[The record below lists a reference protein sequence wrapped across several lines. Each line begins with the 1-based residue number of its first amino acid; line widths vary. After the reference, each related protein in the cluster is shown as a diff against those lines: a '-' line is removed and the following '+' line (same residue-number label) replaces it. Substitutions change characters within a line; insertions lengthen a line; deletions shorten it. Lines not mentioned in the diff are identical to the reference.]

1 MKHWFK
7 KSAAIA
13 MSAVMALSL
22 AACASSKPAT
32 PEEVLQAASEK
43 VSAAK
48 SMTCETTTQMKM
60 SAGGQSIQ
68 MTMTGE
74 LETNMDPVA
83 MHMDMTTDMGAMGS
97 MNVKMYMKEENGAYS
112 LYTGMD
118 DGSGNITWTAQ
129 TMENV
134 DQLKQYDT
142 QATMELY
149 LSTGSSFQEAGT
161 ETVEGKEAVRY
172 DGVITNDSFNE
183 LFESTGILDQFSS
196 LGVNEETAKSM
207 LTDLGDLPLSIWV
220 EKDSGLPVKY
230 DMDMTAMM
238 QSIMTKAMEAAGSTE
253 TITIETVHMTM
264 LVHGID
270 NVESIEI
277 PQEALDAAA

>member
-74 LETNMDPVA
+74 LETTMDPVA

-97 MNVKMYMKEENGAYS
+97 MNVKMYMGPIPSTPA
-112 LYTGMD
+112 
-118 DGSGNITWTAQ
+118 WTMA
-129 TMENV
+129 
-134 DQLKQYDT
+134 
-142 QATMELY
+142 A
-149 LSTGSSFQEAGT
+149 
-161 ETVEGKEAVRY
+161 ET
-172 DGVITNDSFNE
+172 S
-183 LFESTGILDQFSS
+183 
-196 LGVNEETAKSM
+196 
-207 LTDLGDLPLSIWV
+207 P
-220 EKDSGLPVKY
+220 GLPRPWR
-230 DMDMTAMM
+230 MWT
-238 QSIMTKAMEAAGSTE
+238 S
-253 TITIETVHMTM
+253 
-264 LVHGID
+264 
-270 NVESIEI
+270 
-277 PQEALDAAA
+277 

>member
-7 KSAAIA
+7 KGAAVA
-13 MSAVMALSL
+13 MSVVMALSL

-32 PEEVLQAASEK
+32 PEEVLKAANEK

-48 SMTCETTTQMKM
+48 SMSCEMTTDMKM
-60 SAGGQSIQ
+60 SAAGQTMQ
-68 MTMTGE
+68 MTMTGVI
-74 LETNMDPVA
+74 ETTTEPMA
-83 MHMDMTTDMGAMGS
+83 MHMDMTTDMGALGS
-97 MNVKMYMKEENGAYS
+97 MDMKMYMKEENGAYS

-129 TMENV
+129 TMENL
-134 DQLKQYDT
+134 DQLKQYNAQD
-142 QATMELY
+142 TMELY
-149 LSTGSSFQEAGT
+149 LNTGSNFQENGT

-183 LFESTGILDQFSS
+183 LFEATGILDQFSS
-196 LGVNEETAKSM
+196 LGVNAETAKSM

-220 EKDSGLPVKY
+220 EKDSSLPVKY
-230 DMDMTAMM
+230 DMDMTTMM

-253 TITIETVHMTM
+253 TITIETVHVTM

>member
-1 MKHWFK
+1 
-7 KSAAIA
+7 
-13 MSAVMALSL
+13 
-22 AACASSKPAT
+22 
-32 PEEVLQAASEK
+32 
-43 VSAAK
+43 
-48 SMTCETTTQMKM
+48 
-60 SAGGQSIQ
+60 
-68 MTMTGE
+68 
-74 LETNMDPVA
+74 
-83 MHMDMTTDMGAMGS
+83 
-97 MNVKMYMKEENGAYS
+97 
-112 LYTGMD
+112 
-118 DGSGNITWTAQ
+118 
-129 TMENV
+129 
-134 DQLKQYDT
+134 
-142 QATMELY
+142 MELY

-196 LGVNEETAKSM
+196 LGVNEETAKPM
-207 LTDLGDLPLSIWV
+207 PTVLGDRPLSIWV
-220 EKDSGLPVKY
+220 EKGSGLPVKY

>member
-1 MKHWFK
+1 
-7 KSAAIA
+7 
-13 MSAVMALSL
+13 
-22 AACASSKPAT
+22 
-32 PEEVLQAASEK
+32 
-43 VSAAK
+43 
-48 SMTCETTTQMKM
+48 
-60 SAGGQSIQ
+60 

-74 LETNMDPVA
+74 LETTIDPVA

-161 ETVEGKEAVRY
+161 ETVEGKEA
-172 DGVITNDSFNE
+172 
-183 LFESTGILDQFSS
+183 
-196 LGVNEETAKSM
+196 
-207 LTDLGDLPLSIWV
+207 
-220 EKDSGLPVKY
+220 
-230 DMDMTAMM
+230 AMM
-238 QSIMTKAMEAAGSTE
+238 ASLPMTPSTSCLSPRVFW
-253 TITIETVHMTM
+253 ISSPAWASMRR
-264 LVHGID
+264 LQ
-270 NVESIEI
+270 N
-277 PQEALDAAA
+277 PC

>member
-32 PEEVLQAASEK
+32 PEEVLKAASEK
-43 VSAAK
+43 VAAAK
-48 SMTCETTTQMKM
+48 SMTCEMTTDMKM
-60 SAGGQSIQ
+60 SAAGQSIQ
-68 MTMTGE
+68 MTMTGM
-74 LETNMDPVA
+74 LETTTEPVA

-97 MNVKMYMKEENGAYS
+97 MDVKMYMKEDNGVYS

-149 LSTGSSFQEAGT
+149 LNTGSSFQEAGT

-183 LFESTGILDQFSS
+183 LFEATGILDQFST

>member
-1 MKHWFK
+1 MTHWFK

-74 LETNMDPVA
+74 LETTMDPVA

-149 LSTGSSFQEAGT
+149 LSTGSRRLARRPWRARKPS
-161 ETVEGKEAVRY
+161 
-172 DGVITNDSFNE
+172 
-183 LFESTGILDQFSS
+183 
-196 LGVNEETAKSM
+196 
-207 LTDLGDLPLSIWV
+207 
-220 EKDSGLPVKY
+220 
-230 DMDMTAMM
+230 AMM
-238 QSIMTKAMEAAGSTE
+238 ASLPMTPSTSCLSPRVFW
-253 TITIETVHMTM
+253 ISSPAWASMRR
-264 LVHGID
+264 LQ
-270 NVESIEI
+270 N
-277 PQEALDAAA
+277 PC

>member
-1 MKHWFK
+1 
-7 KSAAIA
+7 

-74 LETNMDPVA
+74 LETTIDPVA

-118 DGSGNITWTAQ
+118 DGSA
-129 TMENV
+129 
-134 DQLKQYDT
+134 
-142 QATMELY
+142 
-149 LSTGSSFQEAGT
+149 
-161 ETVEGKEAVRY
+161 
-172 DGVITNDSFNE
+172 
-183 LFESTGILDQFSS
+183 LFEPMFHILLLQISKLIFRFRMISFS
-196 LGVNEETAKSM
+196 GGAKTAYPSHRKRQWE
-207 LTDLGDLPLSIWV
+207 GNRIN
-220 EKDSGLPVKY
+220 
-230 DMDMTAMM
+230 
-238 QSIMTKAMEAAGSTE
+238 I
-253 TITIETVHMTM
+253 
-264 LVHGID
+264 
-270 NVESIEI
+270 
-277 PQEALDAAA
+277 

>member
-7 KSAAIA
+7 KGAAVA

-32 PEEVLQAASEK
+32 PEEVLKAAGEK

-48 SMTCETTTQMKM
+48 SMSCEMTTDMKM
-60 SAGGQSIQ
+60 SAAGQTMQ
-68 MTMTGE
+68 MTMTGVIE
-74 LETNMDPVA
+74 ATTEPMA
-83 MHMDMTTDMGAMGS
+83 MHMDMTTDMGALGS
-97 MNVKMYMKEENGAYS
+97 MDMKMYMKEENGAYS
-112 LYTGMD
+112 LYTGID

-129 TMENV
+129 TMENL
-134 DQLKQYDT
+134 DQLKQYNAQD
-142 QATMELY
+142 TMELY
-149 LSTGSSFQEAGT
+149 LNTGSNFQENGT

-183 LFESTGILDQFSS
+183 LFEATGILDQFSS
-196 LGVNEETAKSM
+196 LGVNAETAKSM

-238 QSIMTKAMEAAGSTE
+238 QSIMTKAMEATGSTE
-253 TITIETVHMTM
+253 SVTMETVHMTM
-264 LVHGID
+264 LMHGID

>member
-74 LETNMDPVA
+74 LETTMDPVA

-149 LSTGSSFQEAGT
+149 LSTGSRRLARRRWRARKPS
-161 ETVEGKEAVRY
+161 
-172 DGVITNDSFNE
+172 
-183 LFESTGILDQFSS
+183 
-196 LGVNEETAKSM
+196 
-207 LTDLGDLPLSIWV
+207 
-220 EKDSGLPVKY
+220 
-230 DMDMTAMM
+230 AMM
-238 QSIMTKAMEAAGSTE
+238 ASLPTTPSTSCLSPRVFW
-253 TITIETVHMTM
+253 ISSPAWASMRR
-264 LVHGID
+264 LQ
-270 NVESIEI
+270 N
-277 PQEALDAAA
+277 PC

>member
-1 MKHWFK
+1 
-7 KSAAIA
+7 
-13 MSAVMALSL
+13 
-22 AACASSKPAT
+22 
-32 PEEVLQAASEK
+32 
-43 VSAAK
+43 
-48 SMTCETTTQMKM
+48 MTCETTTQMKM

-74 LETNMDPVA
+74 LETTMDPVA

-207 LTDLGDLPLSIWV
+207 LTDLAICPSAFGWRR
-220 EKDSGLPVKY
+220 
-230 DMDMTAMM
+230 TA
-238 QSIMTKAMEAAGSTE
+238 AC
-253 TITIETVHMTM
+253 
-264 LVHGID
+264 L
-270 NVESIEI
+270 
-277 PQEALDAAA
+277 